1 LHGIMRERS
10 RVFSIQSVYRL
21 VLAHANN
28 LEDEGSSFAPRGD
41 RAVWKGLW
49 NLTIPPKVRNVF
61 VEVD

>member
-1 LHGIMRERS
+1 
-10 RVFSIQSVYRL
+10 VYRL